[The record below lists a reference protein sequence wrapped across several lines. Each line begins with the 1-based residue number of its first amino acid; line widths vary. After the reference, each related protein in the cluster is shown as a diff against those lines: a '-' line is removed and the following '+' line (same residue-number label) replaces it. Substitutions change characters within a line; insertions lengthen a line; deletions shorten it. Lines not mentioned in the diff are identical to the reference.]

1 MSPCCHGNL
10 CFGQVIE
17 REVVQKDCQAHNLN
31 RGDAMNRSRW
41 KKLIKI
47 GWWSGW
53 WVGECFFWYWL
64 TRIVLDKGPQNDC
77 CNLKRV
83 TKYDLYIKFLQ
94 IFAHNVTLP
103 VQTFTKVPPH
113 SAVKMSMMFAKY
125 FEYYTIIL
133 SGWPFFSWTHCI
145 CVCLVGLPF
154 SRCRVLFVESRQFFI
169 SHVYLAPTLGDPIG
183 TVYQSLS
190 KSLHYR
196 GRCWHAWCCLWP
208 PCVAD
213 ADMVSFF
220 LFFLA
225 QSHRPQIGCL
235 PYFDT
240 WCGLSANLGC
250 RSETCCMQ
258 LAENA
263 GRKISPSAHH
273 RTSLSGYFLAT
284 KAYNYRQSEKI
295 VKQQYL
301 LQISAQYGELWPTI
315 GWDRSGSLGHNS

>member
-133 SGWPFFSWTHCI
+133 RGAVFCVYIVCFPTYPFFFT
-145 CVCLVGLPF
+145 
-154 SRCRVLFVESRQFFI
+154 FF
-169 SHVYLAPTLGDPIG
+169 
-183 TVYQSLS
+183 
-190 KSLHYR
+190 
-196 GRCWHAWCCLWP
+196 
-208 PCVAD
+208 
-213 ADMVSFF
+213 
-220 LFFLA
+220 
-225 QSHRPQIGCL
+225 
-235 PYFDT
+235 PYFCFQWFDAVR
-240 WCGLSANLGC
+240 WA
-250 RSETCCMQ
+250 
-258 LAENA
+258 A
-263 GRKISPSAHH
+263 GRA
-273 RTSLSGYFLAT
+273 SGL
-284 KAYNYRQSEKI
+284 
-295 VKQQYL
+295 
-301 LQISAQYGELWPTI
+301 
-315 GWDRSGSLGHNS
+315 